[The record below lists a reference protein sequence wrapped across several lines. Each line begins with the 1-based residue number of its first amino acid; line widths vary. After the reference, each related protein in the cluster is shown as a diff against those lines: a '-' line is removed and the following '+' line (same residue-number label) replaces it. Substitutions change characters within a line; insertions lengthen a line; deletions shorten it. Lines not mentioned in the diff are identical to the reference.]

1 MFKYYFIIFLIAII
15 AVFNVH
21 PQSQFNQEE
30 IQKAANYYVNKIR
43 SDPENLDLHRELVKS
58 YKEKGLIAIPIS
70 IYEDSVKRLP
80 ENPIIN
86 YVLGYAYLN
95 EGSSASLQ
103 KAEKSFRS
111 AIMVKPKFADA
122 IAGLGDYYLKIG
134 QEESAIAKWNEAI
147 NANEKFIP
155 AYLSLAG
162 LYRSKR
168 EYDKAIEKYEQIIDI
183 KPKNLGDIYY
193 EIGNTYIEMRDL
205 KKAEEALLQAKRYS
219 SKNGMVYYKLGQ
231 IYAKQG
237 ARDKAVELYRQGR
250 KYDPDNSIVAYEL
263 ANIFIDTNDTRY
275 ALLSFERGLSADKVD
290 PAITKELL
298 KKVDKG
304 IAEAT
309 EYLSGLANSK
319 YSNNFYLLFFLGK
332 LYVKLNNEKLAID
345 YFERAKSILPTNPDV
360 YYQLGILYEK
370 QIPEKKQDQI
380 EISETKPISEDAKEQ
395 YRKAVDLGVVEAELL
410 FKVAKGYL
418 DEGQEAKFIEVAQKA
433 LSIDPNRAD
442 VHLELAKIFQKRAQ
456 IYKND
461 GQKEE
466 SEKALTE
473 AIKHYE
479 QVTNLQPSAQRWY
492 NLGLL
497 YELYGG
503 SKAIKAVRAYEQAI
517 QLDPSFALAYYQLGN
532 FRLNY
537 KVGPAQVLMYKPETA
552 IEELKKA
559 VELDPKLADAHVSL
573 GLAYYQMDMPELATK
588 EFEKAIEIDPNN
600 VRARVFLSQD
610 YANMDDYQKV
620 IQHLSKAAEADANNP
635 QVLKT
640 YGAMLL
646 KHGSESDIPKA
657 REVLEKAV
665 KLKPDDAEINMNYG
679 YTLYLGS
686 MFNSAIE
693 YLKKA
698 LEIQPNYPEA
708 HYNIALAY
716 SRIGEY
722 NLAREHWEEVVKL
735 SPGSSL
741 ADKASEFLEK
751 LKK

>member
-1 MFKYYFIIFLIAII
+1 MTIF

-21 PQSQFNQEE
+21 AQSQYNQEE
-30 IQKAANYYVNKIR
+30 IQKATNYYINKIR
-43 SDPENLDLHRELVKS
+43 SDPENLDLHRELVRS

-70 IYEDSVKRLP
+70 IYEDSAKKHP
-80 ENPIIN
+80 ENPIVN
-86 YVLGYAYLN
+86 YVLGYAYLF
-95 EGSSASLQ
+95 EGSPAGLQ
-103 KAEKSFRS
+103 KAEKHFRS
-111 AIMVKPKFADA
+111 AIMAKPKFADA

-134 QEESAIAKWNEAI
+134 QEESAIVKWNEAI
-147 NANEKFIP
+147 SINEKFAP
-155 AYLSLAG
+155 AYLSLAE

-168 EYDKAIEKYEQIIDI
+168 EYNKAIEKYEQLIDT
-183 KPKNLGDIYY
+183 KPKNPGDIYY
-193 EIGNTYIEMRDL
+193 EIGNTYIEMRDFG
-205 KKAEEALLQAKRYS
+205 KAEESLLQARRYS
-219 SKNGMVYYKLGQ
+219 PKNGMIYYKLGQ

-237 ARDKAVELYRQGR
+237 LRDKAVELYRQGR
-250 KYDPDNSIVAYEL
+250 KYDPDNSKVAYEL
-263 ANIFIDTNDTRY
+263 ANIFIDTNDIRY

-290 PAITKELL
+290 QTYTKEFL
-298 KKVDKG
+298 KRVDKG
-304 IAEAT
+304 IADAAK
-309 EYLSGLANSK
+309 YLSELANSR

-332 LYVKLNNEKLAID
+332 LYVKLNNEKLAIE

-370 QIPEKKQDQI
+370 QIPEKSQAQT
-380 EISETKPISEDAKEQ
+380 EISEEKPTTQPTAMSESAKEQ
-395 YRKAVDLGVVEAELL
+395 YRKAVDLGAESAELL

-418 DEGQEAKFIEVAQKA
+418 DEGQEAKFVEVAQKA
-433 LSIDPNRAD
+433 LSIDPNRVD

-456 IYKND
+456 IYKNS

-479 QVTNLQPSAQRWY
+479 QVTSLQPNAQRWY

-503 SKAIKAVRAYEQAI
+503 SKAIKAARAYEQAI
-517 QLDPSFALAYYQLGN
+517 QLDPNFALAYYQLGT

-537 KVGPAQVLMYKPETA
+537 KVGPAQVLVYKPETA

-559 VELDPKLADAHVSL
+559 IELDPKLADAHVSL
-573 GLAYYQMDMPELATK
+573 GLAYYQMDMPELATA

-600 VRARVFLSQD
+600 VRARIFLTQD
-610 YANMDDYQKV
+610 YANADDYQKV
-620 IQHLSKAAEADANNP
+620 IQHLSKAAEVDTNNFE
-635 QVLKT
+635 VLKT

-646 KHGSESDIPKA
+646 KHGTESDIPKA

-665 KLKPDDAEINMNYG
+665 KLNPNDAEVNMNYG

-686 MFNSAIE
+686 MFSSAIE
-693 YLKKA
+693 HLKKA
-698 LEIQPNYPEA
+698 LEIQPDYPEA

-722 NLAREHWEEVVKL
+722 NLAREHWEKVVKL

-741 ADKASEFLEK
+741 ADKANDFLEK